1 MIFDSTSLF
10 SSAQAIT
17 ASAASSNVID
27 LGQPGTVFGAATP
40 LARDIG
46 KGAEVPIGLRVVE
59 SFNNLTSLTVT
70 VETDDNAGFTSPTA
84 VFTSIAYPL
93 ADLASGARHLLPDEI
108 PVGVKN
114 GANILAGI
122 PGAMDTSL
130 KGGTPTSAGM
140 NAALMH
146 LKTLPADVP
155 RAVLL
160 PCC

>member
-27 LGQPGTVFGAATP
+27 LGQPGTVFGAAAP

-46 KGAEVPIGLRVVE
+46 RGEEVPIGLRVVE

-108 PVGVKN
+108 PVGVNERYVRLKYTVA
-114 GANILAGI
+114 GTAPTTGRITAGI
-122 PGAMDTSL
+122 V
-130 KGGTPTSAGM
+130 
-140 NAALMH
+140 AAVQ
-146 LKTLPADVP
+146 TNG
-155 RAVLL
+155 
-160 PCC
+160 

>member
-40 LARDIG
+40 IVRDIG
-46 KGAEVPIGLRVVE
+46 KGEEIPIGLRVVE

-70 VETDDNAGFTSPTA
+70 VETDDNAGFASPTT

-93 ADLASGARHLLPDEI
+93 ADLASGARHLLPDEM
-108 PVGVKN
+108 PVGVNERYVRLKYTVA
-114 GANILAGI
+114 GTAPTTGKITAGI
-122 PGAMDTSL
+122 V
-130 KGGTPTSAGM
+130 AGVQT
-140 NAALMH
+140 NG
-146 LKTLPADVP
+146 
-155 RAVLL
+155 
-160 PCC
+160 

>member
-59 SFNNLTSLTVT
+59 SFNNLTSLTVM

-108 PVGVKN
+108 PVGVNERYVRLKYTVA
-114 GANILAGI
+114 GTAPTTGRITAGI
-122 PGAMDTSL
+122 VAAVQT
-130 KGGTPTSAGM
+130 
-140 NAALMH
+140 NA
-146 LKTLPADVP
+146 
-155 RAVLL
+155 
-160 PCC
+160 